1 VASAAAFGSAPEMAA
16 YNVTKAGV
24 LALSETLSSEL
35 TGTGVKITALCPT
48 VVPTNIVENGRLPER
63 RRAFARSAMTRYA
76 LTNADQVARQ
86 TLSALDRGE
95 LYMLPQ
101 IDGRLAWRLKRLTP
115 RLYARAIGEA
125 YRMLAD

>member
-1 VASAAAFGSAPEMAA
+1 
-16 YNVTKAGV
+16 
-24 LALSETLSSEL
+24 
-35 TGTGVKITALCPT
+35 
-48 VVPTNIVENGRLPER
+48 
-63 RRAFARSAMTRYA
+63 MTRYA